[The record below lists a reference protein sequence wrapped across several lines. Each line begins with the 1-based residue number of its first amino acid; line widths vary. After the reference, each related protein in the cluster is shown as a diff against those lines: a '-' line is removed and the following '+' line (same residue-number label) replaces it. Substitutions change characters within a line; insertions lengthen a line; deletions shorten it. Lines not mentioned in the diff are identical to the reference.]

1 MLELG
6 FFDDL
11 YEINMVVNRLKTIL
25 FGSFKHY
32 NTMALNIEKI
42 KQRKQLYYLDKPS
55 ALKS

>member
-25 FGSFKHY
+25 LGSFKHY

-42 KQRKQLYYLDKPS
+42 KQRKQLYSLDKPS
-55 ALKS
+55 A